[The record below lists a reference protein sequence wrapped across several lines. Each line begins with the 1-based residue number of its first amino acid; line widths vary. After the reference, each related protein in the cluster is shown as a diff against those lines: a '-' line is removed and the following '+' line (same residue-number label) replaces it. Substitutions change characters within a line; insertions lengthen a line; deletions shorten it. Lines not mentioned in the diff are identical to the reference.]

1 MELTKFER
9 ACFDRAV
16 ALALEAETA
25 GNLPVGAVIA
35 LDGKVISEGNSA
47 IWQPELRLHRHAEME
62 ALMSLPKGLSERARE
77 MTLYTTLEPCL
88 MCFGAILLYGIERL
102 LFGSTDGFGGASV
115 SFNHLPEFFTRQLH
129 GMEWIGPAYTSAC
142 DPLYA
147 HLTEFEKM

>member
-1 MELTKFER
+1 MELTKFDR
-9 ACFDRAV
+9 ACFERAV
-16 ALALEAETA
+16 QLANEAEKT

-88 MCFGAILLYGIERL
+88 MCCGAILLYGIGRL
-102 LFGSTDGFGGASV
+102 LFGSTDGFGGASI
-115 SFNHLPEFFTRQLH
+115 SFGHLPEFFARQLQ
-129 GMEWIGPAYTSAC
+129 GMEWVGPAYTEAC

-147 HLTEFEKM
+147 RLTELEQK